1 MIITT
6 INDAQQQQNSA
17 TQHPD
22 GGEEEPGSYVI
33 SELGCKACGR
43 NVCVWSSSQPNR
55 AALRSDSTKQEK
67 KPSEEEKIQPTR
79 RTETARS
86 FNRNDLGEHTQHY
99 V

>member
-6 INDAQQQQNSA
+6 INDAQQLQQQNSA

-33 SELGCKACGR
+33 SELGRGGLRKEH
-43 NVCVWSSSQPNR
+43 VCV
-55 AALRSDSTKQEK
+55 
-67 KPSEEEKIQPTR
+67 
-79 RTETARS
+79 
-86 FNRNDLGEHTQHY
+86 

>member
-6 INDAQQQQNSA
+6 INDAQQQQQPDSA

-33 SELGCKACGR
+33 SELGRAGLRKEH
-43 NVCVWSSSQPNR
+43 VCV
-55 AALRSDSTKQEK
+55 
-67 KPSEEEKIQPTR
+67 
-79 RTETARS
+79 
-86 FNRNDLGEHTQHY
+86 